1 MQSVARR
8 SGPPVR
14 RVLPAALAL
23 LAIVG
28 LVAGVSPAPAKA
40 AIALR
45 FTTIATGISRPVAL
59 ANAGDGSG
67 RLFVVE
73 QAGRVRV
80 ITAAGNLRATP
91 FIDIRGRVACCGE
104 RGLLG
109 IAFHPRYE
117 TNGRFYL
124 SYTDADGALVVGEYR
139 RTSSDRN
146 RASTTE
152 RRIIRIPHPGHEP
165 TTTAARSPSGRTGT
179 STSAPATAAAAATRA
194 RTPRTGRTLLGKI
207 LRIAPNVTSADARV
221 PHPVDQPVQG
231 PRNLPPGDLVVRPPQ
246 PVAVQLRP
254 EHRVAVD
261 RRRRPEQVRGG
272 QPRPE
277 VEQGREGQE
286 LRLGPLRGPRAA
298 TRVPATPR
306 ASRSRW
312 PSTPTGPTAAR
323 SPAATST
330 GGAATRPSRAGT
342 SSATTAAAGSGRCG
356 PAATPASRPC
366 SCATPG

>member
-8 SGPPVR
+8 PGPPVR

-152 RRIIRIPHPGHEP
+152 RRIIRIPHPGHENHNGGQIAFGP
-165 TTTAARSPSGRTGT
+165 DGYLYIGDRRRRWRRRPGRERPGPEG
-179 STSAPATAAAAATRA
+179 APRQD
-194 RTPRTGRTLLGKI
+194 P
-207 LRIAPNVTSADARV
+207 ADRPERHERDAGV

-231 PRNLPPGDLVVRPPQ
+231 PRDLPPGDLVVRPPQ

-254 EHRVAVD
+254 EHR
-261 RRRRPEQVRGG
+261 RRCG
-272 QPRPE
+272 
-277 VEQGREGQE
+277 
-286 LRLGPLRGPRAA
+286 
-298 TRVPATPR
+298 
-306 ASRSRW
+306 S
-312 PSTPTGPTAAR
+312 PTSAR
-323 SPAATST
+323 TST
-330 GGAATRPSRAGT
+330 RRS
-342 SSATTAAAGSGRCG
+342 TA
-356 PAATPASRPC
+356 P
-366 SCATPG
+366 